1 TFTKVGHDVCCN
13 LGSINIARAMDQAA
27 DFEKLIANSI
37 RALDRVSRTS
47 DLDSA
52 PSIKKGNAA
61 NHAVGLGAMNLHGFL
76 ATNHI
81 YYDSQEA
88 IDFTDCFF
96 YAMAYY
102 AFKASNHLAKEKG
115 TF

>member
-1 TFTKVGHDVCCN
+1 MSNLCSEIAQVNTGSQFSEDLTFTKVGHDVCCN

-52 PSIKKGNAA
+52 PSIKK
-61 NHAVGLGAMNLHGFL
+61 VMQLIMLL
-76 ATNHI
+76 V
-81 YYDSQEA
+81 
-88 IDFTDCFF
+88 
-96 YAMAYY
+96 
-102 AFKASNHLAKEKG
+102 
-115 TF
+115 